1 MLDDSPAQ
9 GPFVLHLRLR
19 LTGRLVPFVAMLALF
34 ALLPFLGGTT
44 APVGRADV
52 VLAAGSPAE
61 QAVQGAVVAVDAA
74 KEGLTAPAPGA
85 LLGDTVA
92 VGGGTAG
99 LAGASGGML
108 LFPALS
114 LTPTGALAPVAGPN
128 AIAATQLP
136 PLSPLSPLSPA
147 AGAPTAAF
155 GFIHPVP
162 GAEASPFGP
171 RIHPVLHRAMFH
183 TGIDLKA
190 SCGTPIRAAA
200 AGTVIYA
207 KVSDSWGLRTIIA
220 HTSGIKTAYGHQ
232 TKFLVK
238 EGDVVTQG
246 QVIGLVGTTGWSTG
260 CHLHFDVIINDRYVD
275 PAPYLGFPA
284 SAADAI
290 PYAVVPHLVMD
301 NGRPVRTVQDGD
313 IPIPTRSSGGST
325 SAVDNGGS
333 LPTGSG
339 ATPTRTGTPTRTAT
353 GTATRPATSTGTST
367 PTRTSTST
375 GTPTGTKTTTGT
387 GTGTSTGTATGTST
401 GTTGTPRPTGTTTT
415 PPVTSTT
422 TRPPSTTTTT
432 TTTTTRPPTTST
444 TTRPP
449 TTTTDDP
456 AAHDAGRDD
465 HVAGRDDHR
474 GADLGR
480 DDGLLDGCQ
489 LLGAVE
495 PVDGQRRGREH
506 RRAVGRG
513 PQLRRHQLR
522 RHRSDATGSE
532 PGSSATS
539 ATP

>member
-1 MLDDSPAQ
+1 MLDDSAPKA
-9 GPFVLHLRLR
+9 PFVLHLR

-44 APVGRADV
+44 ASAGRADV
-52 VLAAGSPAE
+52 VLAAGTPAE

-74 KEGLTAPAPGA
+74 REGLNAPARGV

-92 VGGGTAG
+92 AGGGTDA
-99 LAGASGGML
+99 LGASGGML

-114 LTPTGALAPVAGPN
+114 LTPTGAMTPVAGPN
-128 AIAATQLP
+128 SIAPGQQPA
-136 PLSPLSPLSPA
+136 LSPFVPLSPA
-147 AGAPTAAF
+147 TGAPGAPF

-183 TGIDLKA
+183 TGIDLQA
-190 SCGTPIRAAA
+190 SCGTPIHAAA

-207 KVSDSWGLRTIIA
+207 KVSDSWGLRTIIQ

-313 IPIPTRSSGGST
+313 VPIPPHSTGGTT

-333 LPTGSG
+333 LPTGVIPTRTP
-339 ATPTRTGTPTRTAT
+339 TPTRTT
-353 GTATRPATSTGTST
+353 TSTGGST
-367 PTRTSTST
+367 PTR
-375 GTPTGTKTTTGT
+375 TTGT
-387 GTGTSTGTATGTST
+387 GTGTGTGTPTSTTTGTTST
-401 GTTGTPRPTGTTTT
+401 GTTGTPK
-415 PPVTSTT
+415 
-422 TRPPSTTTTT
+422 PS
-432 TTTTTRPPTTST
+432 
-444 TTRPP
+444 
-449 TTTTDDP
+449 
-456 AAHDAGRDD
+456 
-465 HVAGRDDHR
+465 
-474 GADLGR
+474 
-480 DDGLLDGCQ
+480 
-489 LLGAVE
+489 
-495 PVDGQRRGREH
+495 
-506 RRAVGRG
+506 
-513 PQLRRHQLR
+513 
-522 RHRSDATGSE
+522 
-532 PGSSATS
+532 
-539 ATP
+539 